1 MRSGSD
7 RTRTRTCSSAAA
19 RAGRAAAASATHSA
33 DAAGRPARRLACR
46 PSRVYT
52 WPVQIFD
59 AFIDLIRDPG
69 ELIRWGGYP
78 GLALIIFAETGA
90 LVFFLPG
97 DSLLVMAGVYAAK
110 GDLSMWILNG
120 LLVPLAVLGNMSSY
134 FVASRLGPRLFTSR
148 SRLLKPE
155 HLEKAHAFYEKH
167 GGKAI
172 VLARFLPIVRTFVP
186 IVAGAARMDY
196 RKFFLYSAV
205 GAAAWI
211 LSMTLLGYALGNTIP
226 HLDRHIEKV
235 VVIVIVVSLL
245 PGAFEWWRARRRK
258 AAGAAPGVTPA
269 DAE

>member
-1 MRSGSD
+1 
-7 RTRTRTCSSAAA
+7 
-19 RAGRAAAASATHSA
+19 
-33 DAAGRPARRLACR
+33 
-46 PSRVYT
+46 V
-52 WPVQIFD
+52 
-59 AFIDLIRDPG
+59 DLFQSLVDVIRDPG

-78 GLALIIFAETGA
+78 GLSLVIFVETGA

-120 LLVPLAVLGNMSSY
+120 LLFPAALLGNVSSY
-134 FVASRLGPRLFTSR
+134 AIARRLGPRLFR
-148 SRLLKPE
+148 GGSRLLKPE

-196 RKFFLYSAV
+196 RRYLLFSAV
-205 GAAAWI
+205 GGLAWV
-211 LSMTLLGYALGNTIP
+211 LSMTLIGYGLGNTIP
-226 HLDRHIEKV
+226 HLEKHIEKV
-235 VVIVIVVSLL
+235 AIIVIVVSLL
-245 PGAFEWWRARRRK
+245 PGAIEWWRHRRRARA
-258 AAGAAPGVTPA
+258 AAGVPA